1 MRNISFKLF
10 IIVILGFLLRTW
22 FIDKPE
28 GLWYDEYLSWDI
40 ASQKDWGIFFTNMIR
55 NCHTPF
61 YYLYLKIWMIAFGDT
76 DITLRYSS
84 LIPSIISIPI
94 MYLVG
99 KEFKD
104 KNLGLFCA
112 LVTAIS
118 SFLIYFAQE
127 VRLYSLIFLFS
138 SLSLYF
144 TIKVFKYSKIKDM
157 VLQFVMCM
165 FLVLTHTLG
174 IIYVF
179 LLILF
184 TIFYV
189 IEKLPEEKRKKTIKK
204 LSVYVLLPITAII
217 IAISPILYNIATFE
231 SLSQY
236 WSDFNLSKILTT
248 FTDYFSPIQSNII
261 NTPDTFKTYIYN
273 NNELNY
279 SFIIFALLPLFI
291 AIYSFYNAFK
301 TQNKKLLYLF
311 LTASIFFA
319 YLCIISLAG
328 KMVLITK
335 YSTEMYPILILTFCF
350 GLYKITNK
358 KLMYILISIFL
369 ILNISYI
376 TIAPNSA
383 PKRTRPEGHLAVIEL
398 LNNSRLKENDTV
410 LFTYYPKE
418 RFDRYIT
425 KKNTYNFHSV
435 NKFNFNYF
443 IYNNENYKQ
452 VIQQGKELY
461 KNNFLEFPNKII
473 QDFSYYTLQ
482 KNMKK
487 GDKIGIIFLDS
498 VSFFSQENIN
508 EIVKDKKRYEK
519 TPYIFLVFSQLKN
532 NLLYSFKDD
541 YKIDSITQAGS
552 WTLFVYEKIN

>member
-28 GLWYDEYLSWDI
+28 GLWYDEYLCWDI
-40 ASQKDWGIFFTNMIR
+40 ASQKDWGIFFTSMIR
-55 NCHTPF
+55 NCHTPL
-61 YYLYLKIWMIAFGDT
+61 YYLYLKIWMLICGDS
-76 DITLRYSS
+76 DIILRYSS
-84 LIPSIISIPI
+84 LVPSLISIPV

-99 KEFKD
+99 NEYKN

-112 LVTAIS
+112 LITAIS

-138 SLSLYF
+138 SLSLYY
-144 TIKVFKYSKIKDM
+144 TIKVFKFSKIKDM
-157 VLQFVMCM
+157 ILQFTMCM

-184 TIFYV
+184 TIYYIV
-189 IEKLPEEKRKKTIKK
+189 EKLPEEKRKRIIKK
-204 LSVYVLLPITAII
+204 LSIYVLLPISAII

-231 SLSQY
+231 SLSQF
-236 WSDFNLSKILTT
+236 WSGFNLSKILTT

-261 NTPDTFKTYIYN
+261 NTPDTFTTYIYN
-273 NNELNY
+273 NNEINY
-279 SFIIFALLPLFI
+279 SFIFFALFPLVIALF
-291 AIYSFYNAFK
+291 AIYNALK
-301 TQNKKLLYLF
+301 TKDRKITYLL
-311 LTASIFFA
+311 LTSIIFFI
-319 YLCIISLAG
+319 YLCIISYAG

-335 YSTEMYPILILTFCF
+335 YSTEMYPILILAFCY
-350 GLYKITNK
+350 GLHCITNK
-358 KLMYILISIFL
+358 KLMYGLISIFL
-369 ILNISYI
+369 LINLLYL

-383 PKRTRPEGHLAVIEL
+383 PKRSRPEGHLAVIEL
-398 LNNSRLKENDTV
+398 LNNSRLKENDIV

-418 RFDRYIT
+418 RFDRYLT
-425 KKNTYNFHSV
+425 DNNEYNFHSI

-452 VIQQGKELY
+452 VIQQGKQIY
-461 KNNFLEFPNKII
+461 KKDFLQFPNKII
-473 QDFSYYTLQ
+473 QDYSSYTLQ

-498 VSFFSQENIN
+498 VSFFSQDNIY
-508 EIVKDKKRYEK
+508 EIVNNKKKYDK

-532 NLLYSFKDD
+532 NLLFSFKND

-552 WTLFVYEKIN
+552 WTLFVYEKTN